1 MEWRMKAGLISLGPA
16 HPAPSLALIP
26 SLDSKAKERKSTKE
40 RIKYLFMISI
50 LPSSPPPPPPSS
62 SGRFLLSYLRPVA
75 SHRYITYKCLLHVFQ
90 RALAKLNR
98 PLWLE
103 PIGGDAPSILREPIK
118 VFHFQFL
125 FLSSFDWFLFFQTR
139 NNRWLD
145 AV

>member
-62 SGRFLLSYLRPVA
+62 SA
-75 SHRYITYKCLLHVFQ
+75 S
-90 RALAKLNR
+90 A
-98 PLWLE
+98 
-103 PIGGDAPSILREPIK
+103 
-118 VFHFQFL
+118 
-125 FLSSFDWFLFFQTR
+125 SSFSFPSLPPSLPSFLPPSHSFVEKDESFVRAKPREGKWT
-139 NNRWLD
+139 
-145 AV
+145 